1 MALLQRTERWA
12 FGDKGC
18 SIAWKRSPVRETGP
32 TPGSRELVYRGEDC
46 NCQGRVVY
54 SGDVVTGLVFRSAC

>member
-18 SIAWKRSPVRETGP
+18 SIAWKRSPVREPDP

-46 NCQGRVVY
+46 NCQGRLVY
-54 SGDVVTGLVFRSAC
+54 RGDVVTGLVFRSAC